1 MIGLG
6 ESINRRDAESAEGY
20 TNLLVKKSPALC
32 GSELF
37 QHLYRRTSNAGFV
50 TLNFGRCGDLKMLN
64 RRITLSILLIVL
76 IVLAAYGT
84 EYLAK
89 NRGLHTA
96 TMITIQSNNKT
107 AALFGVDVLRQLDA
121 GGPGLF
127 AVLAA
132 AGIDRFSKVE
142 VKGIKNNTVYQ
153 INIDE
158 INKELNLRFTD
169 RGTVNLC
176 NNKANKAILV
186 EDVNEINAVN

>member
-1 MIGLG
+1 
-6 ESINRRDAESAEGY
+6 
-20 TNLLVKKSPALC
+20 
-32 GSELF
+32 
-37 QHLYRRTSNAGFV
+37 
-50 TLNFGRCGDLKMLN
+50 MLN
-64 RRITLSILLIVL
+64 RRITLSVLLIVL

-96 TMITIQSNNKT
+96 TLITIQSNNKT

-121 GGPGLF
+121 GGPGLL

-142 VKGIKNNTVYQ
+142 VKGLKNNIVYP
-153 INIDE
+153 INNE
-158 INKELNLRFTD
+158 INKDLNLQFTD